1 MVRRRS
7 RRASSGRQAE
17 PIVSS
22 IGVPALR
29 GHKRRNGAAP
39 LVMITAYDEPT
50 ARYADAAG
58 VDILLVGDSLANVV
72 LGHEDT
78 LHVTVADMAH
88 HVRAVAAASPRA
100 PLGAAMPW
108 LSSHVGAEAA
118 VANAG
123 ELIRAGAQSVKLEGG
138 AIRREV
144 VRALIDAEI
153 PVMGHLGLTP
163 QSVLAF
169 GGYKVQAKT
178 RDAVKLLVEDA
189 LVLQNAGVY
198 SIVIEGVPRAVG
210 TELTAALDVPTI
222 GIGAGPDT
230 DGQVLVLHDILG
242 LTRRRAPKFV
252 RPYADLGAAMTDAV
266 SRYAADVRDG
276 TFPSVAES
284 YDNPEELLD

>member
-1 MVRRRS
+1 MTSPSAPAIRARKRRS
-7 RRASSGRQAE
+7 GAT
-17 PIVSS
+17 PI
-22 IGVPALR
+22 
-29 GHKRRNGAAP
+29 
-39 LVMITAYDEPT
+39 VMITAYDEPT

-58 VDILLVGDSLANVV
+58 VDLLLVGDSLANVV
-72 LGHEDT
+72 LGHADT
-78 LHVTVADMAH
+78 LHVGVSEMAH

-100 PLGAAMPW
+100 HIVADMPW
-108 LSSHVGAEAA
+108 LSYHVGADAA

-138 AIRREV
+138 AIRRDV

-169 GGYKVQAKT
+169 GGYKVQGKT

-189 LVLQNAGVY
+189 LALQSEGVY
-198 SIVIEGVPRAVG
+198 ALVVEGVPRVVG
-210 TELTAALDVPTI
+210 AQLTQSLDIPTI

-230 DGQVLVLHDILG
+230 DGQVLVIHDLLG
-242 LTRRRAPKFV
+242 LTKRPPAKFV
-252 RPYADLGAAMTDAV
+252 RQYADLGAAITDAV
-266 SRYAADVRDG
+266 SRYARDVRDA
-276 TFPSVAES
+276 TFPNEAES